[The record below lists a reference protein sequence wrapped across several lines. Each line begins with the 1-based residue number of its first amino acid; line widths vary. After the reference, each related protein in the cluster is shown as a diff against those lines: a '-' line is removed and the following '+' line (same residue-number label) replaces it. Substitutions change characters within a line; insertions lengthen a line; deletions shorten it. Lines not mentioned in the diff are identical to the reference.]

1 MKHFFLQA
9 LWGAVLI
16 LGCVQANAQTTYI
29 LTNQNYGG
37 TITFTNTLGSSELV
51 GTMIVFEGQLEATI
65 PVGTNLN
72 ATTGFHVAA
81 LRLLA
86 QIKLFDELPA
96 SNDVGNVQGAVAA
109 LRTAPESS
117 TGEYYVWGT
126 TNTAAPVMEWVPLYQ
141 KDTTTRYTVADG
153 ATNYITFVFN
163 YTDLTNSPPG
173 EVSYQVFIGTTPTT
187 QVASEAVDS
196 LTAATAG
203 INGVSMLGTGGL
215 ESFATARGA
224 IGPLSASISF
234 SAYATSAGIL
244 LSVDTVAE
252 QGPGTLSVFALI
264 NGKKTLINSVAVKGS
279 GSNHYELYDIHGL
292 LAQNTPYTFI
302 VEDEM
307 GHEYTRNGVE
317 IKMIKMESVVM
328 TPQEMTVT
336 FNAEAGRSYQVF
348 VAESPNAATW
358 TAENVRYE
366 IEGGFIEEASSEAF
380 TANSN
385 RVTVKIPIS
394 RTKGFFKI
402 VKTN

>member
-1 MKHFFLQA
+1 MKNFFLQA

-16 LGCVQANAQTTYI
+16 LGCVQANAQTTYP
-29 LTNQNYGG
+29 LTDQNYGG
-37 TITFTNTLGSSELV
+37 TITFTNTLGTSELV

-65 PVGTNLN
+65 PVGAELN
-72 ATTGFHVAA
+72 PTTGFDVAA

-86 QIKLFDELPA
+86 QIKLFDVLPA

-117 TGEYYVWGT
+117 TGQYYVWGT
-126 TNTAAPVMEWVPLYQ
+126 TNTATPVMEWVPLYQ
-141 KDTTTRYTVADG
+141 KDTTTPYTVADG

-173 EVSYQVFIGTTPTT
+173 KVSYQVFIGTTPTS
-187 QVASEAVDS
+187 QVASEAVDT
-196 LTAATAG
+196 LTTATQG

-215 ESFATARGA
+215 ESFATASGA

-252 QGPGTLSVFALI
+252 QGPGTLSVFAMI
-264 NGKKTLINSVAVKGS
+264 NGVKTLINSVAVKGS

-292 LAQNTPYTFI
+292 LSQNTPYTFI

-307 GHEYTRNGVE
+307 GHEYTLGGVE
-317 IKMIKMESVVM
+317 IKAIKMDSVVM

-358 TAENVRYE
+358 TAEYVRYE

-402 VKTN
+402 VKKN